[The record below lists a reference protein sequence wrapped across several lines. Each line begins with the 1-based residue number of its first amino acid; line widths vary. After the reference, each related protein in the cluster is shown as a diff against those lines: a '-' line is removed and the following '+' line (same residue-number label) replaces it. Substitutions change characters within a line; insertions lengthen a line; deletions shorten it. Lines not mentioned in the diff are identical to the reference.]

1 MMRTLFLV
9 LSMVTAFE
17 RNYVAATDS
26 SNNQIEN
33 LLETLIQKI
42 DVLEKNMEK
51 QIDDVN
57 TVVSTIAFRVDDLV
71 TDVDNVKRDVSKG
84 RILNTQ
90 LFKHFNLMLPFHF
103 GI

>member
-1 MMRTLFLV
+1 MRTLFLV

-84 RILNTQ
+84 TW
-90 LFKHFNLMLPFHF
+90 
-103 GI
+103 G